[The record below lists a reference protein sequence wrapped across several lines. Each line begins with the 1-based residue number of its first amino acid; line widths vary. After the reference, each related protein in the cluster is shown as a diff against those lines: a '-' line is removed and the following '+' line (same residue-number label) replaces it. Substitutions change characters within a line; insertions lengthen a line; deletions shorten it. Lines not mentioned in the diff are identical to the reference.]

1 MSSSRVRMSLT
12 GFLTILAIT
21 AACTGASGQMRRPK
35 PPPSSCRLILILSGV
50 VLSTP
55 ATTAAASG
63 CTCERLGGVAD
74 LVPFLRLEIGIG
86 ALLGVVRFRLFRIE
100 RRGLRFRRVP
110 GDLEGI

>member
-1 MSSSRVRMSLT
+1 MSSSRVSISFT
-12 GFLTILAIT
+12 GFLTMLEIT

-63 CTCERLGGVAD
+63 CTCAPTQISAD
-74 LVPFLRLEIGIG
+74 WPSAATLATAFIGSIW
-86 ALLGVVRFRLFRIE
+86 AW
-100 RRGLRFRRVP
+100 
-110 GDLEGI
+110 

>member
-1 MSSSRVRMSLT
+1 MTWCVIGRGRAAAMSSSRVSISFT
-12 GFLTILAIT
+12 GFLTMLAIT

-63 CTCERLGGVAD
+63 CTCVPTQISAD
-74 LVPFLRLEIGIG
+74 VPSSETLATAFIGSIW
-86 ALLGVVRFRLFRIE
+86 A
-100 RRGLRFRRVP
+100 
-110 GDLEGI
+110 